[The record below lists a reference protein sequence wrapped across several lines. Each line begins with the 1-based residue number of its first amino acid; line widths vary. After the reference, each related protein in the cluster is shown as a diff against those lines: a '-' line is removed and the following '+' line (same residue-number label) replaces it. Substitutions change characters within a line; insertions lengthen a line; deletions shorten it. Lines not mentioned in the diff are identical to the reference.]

1 MQACDF
7 KFTAR
12 IGDIEKTVDNFS
24 LAKAPSP
31 QRKKLVTILFHATKD
46 TFHLCVLCAFA
57 RKQLVNLQPGW
68 FSVSTKIVNDYQ
80 IKS

>member
-1 MQACDF
+1 MASLSNHSLMQTCDF

-31 QRKKLVTILFHATKD
+31 QRKNLVTILFHATKD

-57 RKQLVNLQPGW
+57 RVN
-68 FSVSTKIVNDYQ
+68 INYN
-80 IKS
+80 